1 MRLVQAK
8 IFNVNRCYYV
18 IVERIKLTD
27 KSKILEFEYTKK
39 LDNKNEVQYYL
50 TNILNTKELRKNKI
64 FINYISNDVLIET
77 INQNKENKEDFH
89 KQLNNLYPNYKQD
102 YELLTGE
109 IKYNSKNKKKVCAL
123 VKNEVISEIKTLL
136 SLVGKKRVY
145 YGVDSLLLQQL
156 INKNSAMFNKKYLV
170 LIQKNFNYY
179 RFYQILNGKIINYI
193 VLDSESNDFN
203 NIYQSII
210 KLIDSKVDEVIVDAE
225 YNVYIELVDKL
236 FNVNVVL
243 IDYIE
248 RISHIDERKIAYGKK
263 TI

>member
-77 INQNKENKEDFH
+77 INQNKENKEDFL

-123 VKNEVISEIKTLL
+123 VKNEIISEIKTLL

-203 NIYQSII
+203 DIYQSII

-248 RISHIDERKIAYGKK
+248 RINHIDERKIVYGKK

>member
-123 VKNEVISEIKTLL
+123 VKNEIISEIKTLL

-203 NIYQSII
+203 DIYKSII

>member
-123 VKNEVISEIKTLL
+123 VKNEIISEIKTLL

-203 NIYQSII
+203 DIYQSII

>member
-123 VKNEVISEIKTLL
+123 VKNEIISEIKTLL

-156 INKNSAMFNKKYLV
+156 INKNSAMFYKKYLV

-203 NIYQSII
+203 DIYQSII